1 MLKTTYILAG
11 LGVLA
16 YVVLV
21 WFGAGWIAADS
32 TDRWILRGGLW
43 LLGLTVALVAFL
55 LWRRKQVQPLVGGV
69 SPAKDDIQFLSREAN
84 RRLLASARHAGLADL
99 PLVLVLG
106 ETGST
111 KTSAVVKGCLDA
123 ELLAGQDRTEG
134 ASVPPATRVAN
145 FWLTGGAVFVEAGG
159 GMLADRPGL
168 EGLVRDLRAAGM
180 GNLMGRTAQ
189 APRAVIVCCD
199 SETFL
204 RPDAAS
210 ALATQAKQIRQA
222 LGDVA
227 QTWASRVPVYVL
239 FTKLDRIN
247 YFSDYVRGL
256 AYDEAGQVFGATL
269 PLSGSLQ
276 SGIYNQEQTQR
287 LSAAFDQLFNGLAE
301 KRCEFLRRE
310 NDPARPPNIYEFP
323 REFRKLRDEAVRYL
337 LELGRPSQLQA
348 SPFLRGFYFSG
359 VRPVATPDGRRG
371 AQWVFL
377 EKFFQEAVL
386 ADRAAFGAAAANTG
400 ASRSR
405 RILYGLASAA
415 SLLWLAGATLSFFGN
430 HGILE
435 SASDASTRLKAM
447 RGSGGGGGASDKLR
461 ALEEL
466 RLPAQQVT
474 DHHRYRAPMS
484 YRWGLEP
491 GVSMYENV
499 RGLYCGRLRETL
511 LGDSQE
517 AIQRKLRSLPTS
529 PGQFDDYDAPYNNL
543 KAYLMMTRHPEK
555 ADPGFLAAI
564 LAARWPQGG
573 AAGDEQKKLAAAQF
587 WFYASERKENFCP
600 ARPDDDAIRL
610 ARTYLLQ
617 FKLEDRAYRAM
628 IDDVNRQ
635 GQPLRFTDPT
645 NAMADPQEV
654 AYAFSKDGFK
664 ATQSALRKALDYLN
678 REPWVLGDDGQ
689 RQSASDT
696 AGIVARLTSR
706 YQADFI
712 ATWNLF
718 VDKARVNP
726 YGGLKDAAVKLSSL
740 AASTSPMIRLFCMV
754 AKNTAVENPEIVR
767 AFQPFQGFA
776 APSTCEAAPMGP
788 GNQPYM
794 QALVNLQVGVDRV
807 AGASNPDTERLTE
820 SDPAKAAAMS
830 TAQQHNM
837 GPKPS
842 QLLKDPILYAE
853 GLAKG
858 VPASAINGKGAAF
871 CQDVAPV
878 IGKYPFNSRSNAEA
892 RPDELAQV
900 FAPQTGRLWT
910 FYEESLKDLLSPSI
924 GGRYT
929 AKTDAK
935 VTVNPGFVGFFNKAA
950 MLSSLFF
957 KAAGGAPQPKVAY
970 SLSIAPSTEI
980 ESVTLQIDR
989 ATLRGSGSGGRA
1001 ADFTWPDGGGGVNLQ
1016 ARAKDISPQ
1025 PAEFPGG
1032 PWAVVRF
1039 LGAADESSSAG
1050 SVGTVMFRLRNS
1062 SSIGRAATTQ
1072 KEVPLRFNLEMK
1084 GGAPLTLL
1092 PRDLALNCTSTIA
1105 LK

>member
-1 MLKTTYILAG
+1 MLTTYILAG
-11 LGVLA
+11 AGFLA
-16 YVVLV
+16 YFVLV
-21 WFGAGWIAADS
+21 WFAAAWIVADA

-43 LLGLTVALVAFL
+43 LLGLTGALVAFL
-55 LWRRKQVQPLVGGV
+55 LWRRKQSMPVVAGA
-69 SPAKDDIQFLSREAN
+69 SPVKDDVLFLAREAN
-84 RRLLASARHAGLADL
+84 RRLLASARRAGIADL

-106 ETGST
+106 ESGAT
-111 KTSAVVKGCLDA
+111 KTSAVVKGGLDV

-134 ASVPPATRVAN
+134 ASVPPATKVAN
-145 FWLTGGAVFVEAGG
+145 FWLAGGAVFVEASG

-168 EGLVRDLRAAGM
+168 AGLVRELRAAGM

-189 APRAVIVCCD
+189 APRAVVVCCD
-199 SETFL
+199 AETFL
-204 RPDAAS
+204 RPDAAT
-210 ALATQAKQIRQA
+210 ALATQAKQLRQA

-227 QTWASRVPVYVL
+227 LTWASRVPVYVV

-247 YFSDYVRGL
+247 YFSDYIRGL
-256 AYDEAGQVFGATL
+256 AFDEAGQVFGMTL
-269 PLSGSLQ
+269 PLPASLQ
-276 SGIYNQEQTQR
+276 PGIYNQEQTER

-348 SPFLRGFYFSG
+348 SPFLRGFYFAG
-359 VRPVATPDGRRG
+359 VRPVAMPDGRRG

-377 EKFFQEAVL
+377 EKFFQEALL

-415 SLLWLAGATLSFFGN
+415 SLLWLGGATISFLGN

-435 SASDASTRLKAM
+435 SASDASTHLKAM
-447 RGSGGGGGASDKLR
+447 RGSGAAADKLR
-461 ALEEL
+461 VLEEL

-491 GVSMYENV
+491 GLPMYENV
-499 RGLYCGRLRETL
+499 RDLYCGRLRETL
-511 LGDSQE
+511 LGDSQD
-517 AIQRKLRSLPTS
+517 AILRKLRSLPAS

-564 LAARWPQGG
+564 LAARWPQAGS
-573 AAGDEQKKLAAAQF
+573 AGDEQKKLAAAQF

-635 GQPLRFTDPT
+635 GPPLRFTDAT

-654 AYAFSKDGFK
+654 AYAFSRDGFK
-664 ATQSALRKALDYLN
+664 ATQAALRKALDYLN

-689 RQSASDT
+689 RQSAADT
-696 AGIVARLTSR
+696 AGIIARLTSR

-726 YGGLKDAAVKLSSL
+726 YGGLKDAAVKLTSL
-740 AASTSPMIRLFCMV
+740 AAPASPMIKLFCMV
-754 AKNTAVENPEIVR
+754 ARNTAVENPDIVR

-776 APSTCEAAPMGP
+776 PPAGCETAPIGP

-794 QALVNLQVGVDRV
+794 QALNTLQVGVERV
-807 AGASNPDTERLTE
+807 ASAANPDAERLTE
-820 SDPAKAAAMS
+820 SYSAKAAAMS

-853 GLAKG
+853 GLAKSA
-858 VPASAINGKGAAF
+858 PAAAINGKGAAF
-871 CQDVAPV
+871 CQDVSAV
-878 IGKYPFNSRSNAEA
+878 LGKFPFNSRSNADA

-900 FAPQTGRLWT
+900 FAPQSGRLWT

-935 VTVNPGFVGFFNKAA
+935 VTVNPGFVAFFNRAA

-957 KAAGGAPQPKVAY
+957 KASGGAPQPRVAY

-989 ATLRGSGSGGRA
+989 ATLRGSGSGGKA

-1025 PAEFPGG
+1025 PAEFQGG

-1084 GGAPLTLL
+1084 GGVPLTLL
-1092 PRDLALNCTSTIA
+1092 PRDLALPCNGTIA